1 MAGIDAQH
9 GNVRLFK
16 TNSRSVE
23 ELAIQLRGASTVDGK
38 PFDPTSTASILALCG
53 NIGAVHEPNYYATW
67 PFARI
72 YLVLSLQGLLG
83 YAVVR
88 FEPRNGPHLATFVI
102 DAFGVSPACRSK
114 GMGTR
119 LFEYI
124 KSDVT
129 SPTSSSTLGSDL
141 EAKGEWYTVLL
152 QHGHLSADEPYT
164 MSIQSIFDYPSY
176 VGALREHTTEIKSP
190 RHVVT
195 IDMTAVLQGLTGSC
209 VFWRRMGFVNERI
222 VCNTS
227 GFSVA
232 EPVVLMWFRVR

>member
-1 MAGIDAQH
+1 MAAQLDD
-9 GNVRLFK
+9 VRLFK
-16 TNSRSVE
+16 TNSRTVE
-23 ELAIQLRGASTVDGK
+23 ELAMQLRGARTVDGK
-38 PFDPTSTASILALCG
+38 PFDPSTTVSILALCG
-53 NIGAVHEPNYYATW
+53 DIGAVHEPNYYATW

-72 YLVLSLQGLLG
+72 YLILSLQGLLG
-83 YAVVR
+83 YAAVR

-114 GMGTR
+114 GMGTW
-119 LFEYI
+119 LFDHI

-129 SPTSSSTLGSDL
+129 NPSSFSATPSSI
-141 EAKGEWYTVLL
+141 EQATGEWYTVLL
-152 QHGHLSADEPYT
+152 QHGHLRADEPYT
-164 MSIQSIFDYPSY
+164 MSIQSIFDYKSY
-176 VGALREHTTEIKSP
+176 IGALREHTTEIKSP

-195 IDMTAVLQGLTGSC
+195 IDMTAVLQKLKGSC